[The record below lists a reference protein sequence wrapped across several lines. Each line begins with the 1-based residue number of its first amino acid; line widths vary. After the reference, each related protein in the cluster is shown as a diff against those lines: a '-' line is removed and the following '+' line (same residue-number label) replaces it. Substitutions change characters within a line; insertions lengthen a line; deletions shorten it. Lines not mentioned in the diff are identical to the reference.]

1 MHSSRGF
8 TLTELMITVVIV
20 GILAA
25 VAYPSY
31 DKFVTKG
38 RRSDAQQLL
47 TEIASKEAQ
56 YLFDARSYTA
66 TLGSGGLNMARSKWT
81 CTTNCTNQYYTV
93 TLSTSPGTV
102 PPVAEGGDTRSSSSG
117 CSRRLFLNSR
127 MPLPIEAPISGMR
140 RAPKNSTNTSSRIR
154 ISVNPMLLKFIDA
167 SH

>member
-8 TLTELMITVVIV
+8 TLVELLITVVIV

-31 DKFVTKG
+31 DKFITKG

-66 TLGSGGLNMARSKWT
+66 TLGTGGLNIARNKWT
-81 CTTNCTNQYYTV
+81 CTANCINQYYTV
-93 TLSTSPGTV
+93 TLSTAPG
-102 PPVAEGGDTRSSSSG
+102 
-117 CSRRLFLNSR
+117 
-127 MPLPIEAPISGMR
+127 
-140 RAPKNSTNTSSRIR
+140 
-154 ISVNPMLLKFIDA
+154 SVNNAATPPYFKVAAIPIAGSSQA
-167 SH
+167 SDGTLTLDSLGAKTGTW